1 MTLGTALKLAP
12 YAAVIALLLFLGVT
26 RSQLSDTQAE
36 VRGHRACVAAVAG
49 VPAKGSKVVVGADA
63 TCGPAIA
70 AADRLARQ
78 QRACEAALGSNV
90 TTTKGDLISATGGT
104 DIAARCP
111 AQVARLFR
119 QSLSDA
125 ATILGLRGAID
136 AAKVDRDQAVT
147 RAEIRARQLAERE
160 HRAQAARESAPRDSD
175 GLRVYDA
182 DRLRERWEV
191 AP

>member
-1 MTLGTALKLAP
+1 MTLGTALKLFSG
-12 YAAVIALLLFLGVT
+12 AAIIALLLVIGVT
-26 RSQLSDTQAE
+26 RAQLSDSQKE
-36 VRGHRACVAAVAG
+36 VRGHRACVAAVG
-49 VPAKGSKVVVGADA
+49 GLPVKGAKGVADA
-63 TCGPAIA
+63 QAVCGAEIA
-70 AADRLARQ
+70 KADRQARQ
-78 QRACEAALGSNV
+78 LRACELAIGANV
-90 TTTKGDLISATGGT
+90 TTTAGDLITATGGA

-111 AQVARLFR
+111 PQTARLFS
-119 QSLSDA
+119 QTLSDA
-125 ATILGLRGAID
+125 VTILGLRGALD

-147 RAEIRARQLAERE
+147 RAEARARQLAERE